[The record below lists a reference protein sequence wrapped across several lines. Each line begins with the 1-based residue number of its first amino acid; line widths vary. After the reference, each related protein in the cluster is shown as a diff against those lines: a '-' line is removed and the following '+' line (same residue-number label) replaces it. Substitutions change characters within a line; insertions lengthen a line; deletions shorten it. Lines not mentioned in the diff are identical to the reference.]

1 MKTLV
6 KGTAKEAAKVKIHN
20 DLANAAFFY
29 KNIIVEK
36 TCWRLT
42 GKIGPDRTEP
52 KTIRSISPRRFRVCS

>member
-36 TCWRLT
+36 TKNGGAGLT
-42 GKIGPDRTEP
+42 FDCMTCALMLAFNRQDRT
-52 KTIRSISPRRFRVCS
+52 